1 MQKQFTFTRTDNLT
15 EYQKRIY
22 DMFEIWGH
30 ERFQLLTLL
39 FQSVFTEE
47 EMQKPEYVTSK
58 LVALSQQGFASIRA
72 APTAVYQPVLITPPA
87 PADAST
93 ITEPESESVAE
104 DINIDPG
111 ILSNYV
117 DQILKT
123 NQ

>member
-1 MQKQFTFTRTDNLT
+1 MQKQFTFTRTDNLS
-15 EYQKRIY
+15 EYQKLIY
-22 DMFEIWGH
+22 DMFEVWGH

-47 EMQKPEYVTSK
+47 EMHKPEYVTSK

-72 APTAVYQPVLITPPA
+72 APTASYQPVPIISPA
-87 PADAST
+87 PTDAST